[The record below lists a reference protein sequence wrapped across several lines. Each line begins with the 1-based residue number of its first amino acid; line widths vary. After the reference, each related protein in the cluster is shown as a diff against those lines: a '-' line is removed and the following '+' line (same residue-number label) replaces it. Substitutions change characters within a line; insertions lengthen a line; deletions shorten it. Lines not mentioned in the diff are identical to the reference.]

1 MVFTELKL
9 FEGQVDANGDTK
21 SNPIRVGQF
30 KGGKFFIKATEKSGT
45 SPTLDVDVLCKDRY
59 TNDWYIL
66 ESFTQLTD
74 LGKEMKDIADVG
86 ASIAIQYLLGGTN
99 PVWTFTVGCCLKEV

>member
-9 FEGQVDANGDTK
+9 FEGTANANGDTK
-21 SNPIRVGQF
+21 SNPIEIGQF
-30 KGGKFFIKATEKSGT
+30 KGGKFFLKATAKSGT

-59 TNDWYIL
+59 TDDWYIL

-74 LGKEMKDIADVG
+74 LGQEMKDIADVG
-86 ASIAIQYLLGGTN
+86 ARIAIQYTVGGTD
-99 PVWTFTVGCCLKEV
+99 PEWTFTVSCCLKET